1 MRNGHSRATSIH
13 TDVSQIVFLLPPAHG
28 HVNPA
33 LPVMQELAQ
42 RGERVT
48 GFNTEEFRAKIES
61 SGAAFRP
68 YPASDLS
75 ASEISRLLENGNLS
89 NVTGLI
95 LRATEQMLPGLLE
108 ALAPEAP
115 DLIVFDSIALWGK
128 MAAARLGVRAAA
140 SISHFVMDEKHMT
153 LRDLLRMLRQVLP
166 NVPGLLRARAR
177 LIRQYGP
184 AFPTAQ
190 PLFPMRD
197 RLNLV
202 YTVQDLQPAT
212 PIIDETFRFVGP
224 SINPQWRPHLRGGDF
239 PFEALG
245 AGPVVYISMGT
256 VHLAPAEFLR
266 ACFEAFGGFEG
277 QFILAAGQQADLSA
291 LGPVPANFIVR
302 PSVPQLAVLERA
314 DAFITHAGINSVHEG
329 LYHGVPLVLI
339 PHQFEQLLNARC
351 VAARGAGLILEE
363 QLLGRPLTAARLR
376 QALETVLREN
386 RYREAAR
393 GLQAAVRATGGY
405 RQAADEIQA
414 YLARP

>member
-1 MRNGHSRATSIH
+1 M
-13 TDVSQIVFLLPPAHG
+13 SQIVFLLPPAQG

-33 LPVMQELAQ
+33 LPVVQALAR
-42 RGERVT
+42 RGEQVT
-48 GFNTEEFRAKIES
+48 VYNTEEFRAKTES
-61 SGAAFRP
+61 SGAVFRA
-68 YPASDLS
+68 YPPSDLS
-75 ASEISRLLENGNLS
+75 AAEISRRLEQGNLS

-108 ALAPEAP
+108 MLARDAP

-128 MAAARLGVRAAA
+128 MAATRLGVRAAA

-153 LRDLLRMLRQVLP
+153 PRDLLRMLRQVLP
-166 NVPGLLRARAR
+166 NVPGLLRARGR
-177 LIRQYGP
+177 LIRQYGR
-184 AFPTAQ
+184 AYPTAQ
-190 PLFPMRD
+190 PLFPMRAG
-197 RLNLV
+197 LNLV
-202 YTVQDLQPAT
+202 FTARDLQPAT

-224 SINPQWRPHLRGGDF
+224 SIDPQMRPQLRGEDF

-256 VHLAPAEFLR
+256 VHTAPVEFLR
-266 ACFEAFGGFEG
+266 ACFQAFGEVRG

-302 PSVPQLAVLERA
+302 PSVPQLAILERA
-314 DAFITHAGINSVHEG
+314 DVFITHGGINSVHEG

-363 QLLGRPLTAARLR
+363 RLLGKPLGAARLR
-376 QALETVLREN
+376 QALEAVRAEP

-393 GLQAAVRATGGY
+393 ALQQAVRATGGY
-405 RQAADEIQA
+405 RLAADEIQA
-414 YLARP
+414 YLIRS